1 MKLKRLF
8 ATLVATL
15 GLSAATAAVAAPAR
29 DLENT
34 LYLQL
39 KDGRVVIELRPDL
52 APEHVKRVKE
62 LARSKFYDN
71 IVFHRVIDGF
81 MAQTGD
87 PTGTGTGGSGKNL
100 KAEFSNAKH
109 IRGTVSMARAQ
120 SPDSADSQFFICFKP
135 ASFLDGQYTIF
146 GQVVEGMQFVDNIK
160 KGDSNDNGTVTDPD
174 KIITLRVA
182 ADVEKEEAAKKAEE
196 AAKPQVI
203 PQTAP
208 EPAPAAA
215 Q

>member
-1 MKLKRLF
+1 MKLKRLL
-8 ATLVATL
+8 ATLIAAL
-15 GLSAATAAVAAPAR
+15 GLSAAASASAVAAPSR
-29 DLENT
+29 DLENM
-34 LYLQL
+34 LYLEL

-62 LARSKFYDN
+62 LARLKFYDG

-100 KAEFSNAKH
+100 KAEFSSAKH
-109 IRGTVSMARAQ
+109 LRGTLSMARAQ
-120 SPDSADSQFFICFKP
+120 SPNSADSQFFICFKP
-135 ASFLDGQYTIF
+135 ASFLDGQYTVF
-146 GQVVEGMQFVDNIK
+146 GQVIEGMEHVDAIK
-160 KGDSNDNGTVTDPD
+160 KGDSNNNGTVTDPD

-182 ADVEKEEAAKKAEE
+182 ADVEKEAAAT
-196 AAKPQVI
+196 ASKPEPAVV

-208 EPAPAAA
+208 EPKVAE
-215 Q
+215 